1 MAEGF
6 ISDEDIQRVR
16 DANDIVAVIGERNPV
31 KQRGRDFWCCCPI
44 HNEKTPSLKIDPA
57 LQLWHCF
64 GCGEGGDIFGYIM
77 KTEDMTFPEAVRR
90 LADRAHIDIVETG
103 GRGGAS
109 SSRKAR
115 LKDVCSAAAEFYHL
129 QLMRNPDPAAAEARA
144 YLGGRKLGGE
154 VPKRWWLGFAPGSGA
169 LVRHLSSK
177 GFKPD
182 EMIEANVATK
192 GRDGRLR
199 DRFYNRV
206 MFPIRDVQGDCIAFG
221 GRVIGKGEPKYLN
234 SQETPI
240 FHKSQVL
247 YGLDKA
253 KAAMASTGVA
263 VVVEGYT
270 DVIALHEAGIQNAV
284 ATLGTALTMRHIRV
298 LGRHAQKKI
307 VYLFDGDAAGQRAA
321 DKALAFI
328 DSSMTPEAGK
338 SKIELC
344 AVTLP
349 DNLDPAEFVE
359 ARGVDALTALIADA
373 QPLLQYGIER
383 RLAAHNLATAEGRTR
398 ALSEALAVLAP
409 IKDSLLAKDY
419 AVQIAGRVRAREQD
433 VLDQLA
439 RLVAPQPFADVQ
451 DDDSANPV
459 ASQPS
464 MPQGQQ
470 AARLVPTRALSSA
483 EKNRCS
489 FEREFLSVLAQNPL
503 LALQHADALSQ
514 IQWHDERHCVLSQSI
529 LNTLIE
535 DPAASAGALVS
546 NAQAAVPGASGLL
559 TSSTLMESF
568 APDVVASYLAE
579 ELSLGDTEDAIAA
592 LKMQL
597 ADPRGISSEDYE
609 MLFESVI
616 GMQKDLTHRRLLH
629 KPLVSDN

>member
-16 DANDIVAVIGERNPV
+16 EASDIVAVIGERVPV

-64 GCGEGGDIFGYIM
+64 GCGAGGDIFGYVM
-77 KTEDMTFPEAVRR
+77 KTEDMSFPEAVRR
-90 LADRAHIDIVETG
+90 LAERAHIDIAETG
-103 GRGGAS
+103 GRAGVS

-115 LKDVCSAAAEFYHL
+115 LKDICAETAAFYHL
-129 QLMRNPDPAAAEARA
+129 QLMRNPAQLAADARA
-144 YLGGRKLGGE
+144 YLAGRGLGGE
-154 VPKRWWLGFAPGSGA
+154 VPKRWNLGFAPGSGA

-182 EMIEANVATK
+182 EMMEANVATK

-206 MFPIRDVQGDCIAFG
+206 MFPIADVQGDCIAFG

-234 SQETPI
+234 SQETPV

-270 DVIALHEAGIQNAV
+270 DVIALHEGGLQNAV
-284 ATLGTALTMRHIRV
+284 ATLGTALTIRHIRV

-321 DKALAFI
+321 DRALAFI
-328 DSSMTPEAGK
+328 DESMTPEAGK
-338 SKIELC
+338 SRIELC

-349 DNLDPAEFVE
+349 DNLDPAEFVA
-359 ARGVDALTALIADA
+359 ARGADALRELVAGA
-373 QPLLQYGIER
+373 QPLLEYGIER
-383 RLAAHNLATAEGRTR
+383 RLSEHDLSKAEGRMR
-398 ALSEALAVLAP
+398 ALSEALGVLAP

-419 AVQIAGRVRAREQD
+419 AVRIAGRVRAREED
-433 VLDQLA
+433 VLEQLA
-439 RLVAPQPFADVQ
+439 RLSPVRRDSSDVEEDGGSGAQGPSAQQHRFAP
-451 DDDSANPV
+451 
-459 ASQPS
+459 
-464 MPQGQQ
+464 
-470 AARLVPTRALSSA
+470 ARAISRA
-483 EKNRCS
+483 ERNRRK
-489 FEREFLSVLAQNPL
+489 FEREFLSVLAQHPL
-503 LALQHADALSQ
+503 LALQHADALAQ
-514 IQWHDERHCVLSQSI
+514 VQWHDERHSALAQSLLS
-529 LNTLIE
+529 TLIE
-535 DPAASAGALVS
+535 DPAASASTVVADAASAVP
-546 NAQAAVPGASGLL
+546 QAAGML
-559 TSSTLMESF
+559 TSSTLLESF
-568 APDVVASYLAE
+568 EPGDLSAYLAE
-579 ELSLGDTEDAIAA
+579 ELLLGDAEDAIAA
-592 LKMQL
+592 LRQQL
-597 ADPRGISSEDYE
+597 ADPRGLSSEEYE

-616 GMQKDLTHRRLLH
+616 GMQKDLTHRRLAH
-629 KPLVSDN
+629 KPLV